1 MDKEEK
7 DKSGKLTD
15 KETTKAEVAGNKS
28 TKTTSEGE
36 YSEAKKA
43 SMKSMKEYYGDDAEI
58 NDDNYG
64 DMMEKMVSEDYGP
77 SKKKLSSYDES
88 NRNILAMMDSE
99 PELSGILSDM
109 GKGAKFAEALP
120 KYMDV
125 QSLSEAGEGG
135 DIPNWEENR
144 KYRMKSFDERQSR
157 LRNYDKNLELA
168 GQAFGAFVSE
178 KGLEEAQVNEFAQ
191 FVAKLIEDASVGK
204 VSNDF
209 LQAAYYAKN
218 YESDVLDAA
227 KQAEI
232 KAKNEKIE
240 AKMRTDKDFK
250 GDGTADIRTGASEA
264 QTQKVKGNSF
274 AKKLGKSIDRQQFKL
289 G

>member
-1 MDKEEK
+1 MDKKEI
-7 DKSGKLTD
+7 DMSGKLTD

-28 TKTTSEGE
+28 KKTTSQGE
-36 YSEAKKA
+36 YSEAKKT
-43 SMKSMKEYYGDDAEI
+43 SMKHMKEYYGSDAEI

-64 DMMEKMVSEDYGP
+64 GMMEKMVSEDYGP
-77 SKKKLSSYDES
+77 AKKKLKSYDES
-88 NRNILAMMDSE
+88 NRNILAMMDDE

-109 GKGAKFAEALP
+109 GKGSKFVESLP
-120 KYMDV
+120 KYVDL
-125 QSLSEAGEGG
+125 QSVSEAGEGG
-135 DIPNWEENR
+135 DIPNWEENITH
-144 KYRMKSFDERQSR
+144 RMKSYGEKQSR
-157 LRNYDKNLELA
+157 LKNFDKNLELA
-168 GQAFGAFVSE
+168 GQAFGAFVSG
-178 KGLEEAQVNEFAQ
+178 KGMEEAQVNEFAQ
-191 FVAKLIEDASVGK
+191 FVAKLMEEASMGRI
-204 VSNDF
+204 SNDF

-264 QTQKVKGNSF
+264 QTQKATGNDF
-274 AKKLGKSIDRQQFKL
+274 AKKLSKSIDRQQFKL